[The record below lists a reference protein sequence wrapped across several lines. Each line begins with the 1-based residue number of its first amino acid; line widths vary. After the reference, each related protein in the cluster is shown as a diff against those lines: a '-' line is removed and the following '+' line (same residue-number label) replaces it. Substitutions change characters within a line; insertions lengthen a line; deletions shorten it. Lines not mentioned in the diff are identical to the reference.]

1 MYLDHNGTTGEPY
14 RTERSMFGRFTDE
27 ARRVLDLALD
37 EASTRG
43 SNRIGTEHILLGLV
57 CERDGIAAEALE
69 SAGIGPD
76 AVRQQIEEISG
87 QGHEAPAPSHQQYTL
102 RAKRALDLS
111 LREALQLG
119 HHHIGTEHILL
130 GLLRDGEGPAAQV
143 LIELGADRKVVRGQV
158 LRLLDDAGGAGA
170 TGSTANAQSGEGGG
184 QPAPAAAGVAGA
196 AGPVPAGAGPG
207 GTTLEGRMLAQI
219 LGQIE
224 AMDARLSAVE
234 QQLGSGPDVG
244 DLDRQIAQARQDKE
258 SAAGAEDY
266 EHAAALRDTERRLVA
281 DKAAR
286 QKEWADAHPD
296 LPSLAEGLHMLSDE
310 VGRLRGLLTQQGG
323 KSRDGAA

>member
-1 MYLDHNGTTGEPY
+1 
-14 RTERSMFGRFTDE
+14 MFGRFTDE

-37 EASTRG
+37 EARTLN
-43 SNRIGTEHILLGLV
+43 SNRVGTEHILLGLV
-57 CERDGIAAEALE
+57 QERDGIAAEALDLM
-69 SAGIGPD
+69 GISLD
-76 AVRQQIEEISG
+76 AVRQQIEQITG

-102 RAKRALDLS
+102 RAKRALDMS

-130 GLLRDGEGPAAQV
+130 GLLREGEGPAAQV
-143 LIELGADRKVVRGQV
+143 LIELGADLKLVRQQV
-158 LRLLDDAGGAGA
+158 LLLLDD
-170 TGSTANAQSGEGGG
+170 SGDS
-184 QPAPAAAGVAGA
+184 AGA
-196 AGPVPAGAGPG
+196 AEADSGGGNGQPKAGTPGTGPEGARPD

-219 LGQIE
+219 LGRIE

-234 QQLGSGPDVG
+234 EQLGSGPDVG

-266 EHAAALRDTERRLVA
+266 EHAAALRDTERQLVA
-281 DKAAR
+281 DKAER
-286 QKEWADAHPD
+286 QQEWAAAHPD

-310 VGRLRGLLTQQGG
+310 VGRLRGLLSQQGS

>member
-1 MYLDHNGTTGEPY
+1 
-14 RTERSMFGRFTDE
+14 MFGRFTDE

-37 EASTRG
+37 EARARG

-57 CERDGIAAEALE
+57 QERAGIAAEALDLM
-69 SAGIGPD
+69 SISLD
-76 AVRQQIEEISG
+76 AVRQQIEQITG

-102 RAKRALDLS
+102 RAKRALDMS

-130 GLLRDGEGPAAQV
+130 GLLREGEGPAAQV
-143 LIELGADRKVVRGQV
+143 LIELGADLKLVRQQV
-158 LRLLDDAGGAGA
+158 LLLLDDTGDAGGAGEAERGAVSGQHNSGTSEPGPA
-170 TGSTANAQSGEGGG
+170 TH
-184 QPAPAAAGVAGA
+184 
-196 AGPVPAGAGPG
+196 G
-207 GTTLEGRMLAQI
+207 GTSLEGRMLAQI
-219 LGQIE
+219 LGRIE

-266 EHAAALRDTERRLVA
+266 EHAAALRDTERQLIA
-281 DKAAR
+281 DKAER
-286 QKEWADAHPD
+286 QQEWATAHPD

-310 VGRLRGLLTQQGG
+310 VGRLRGLLSQQAS

>member
-1 MYLDHNGTTGEPY
+1 
-14 RTERSMFGRFTDE
+14 MFGRFTDE

-37 EASTRG
+37 EARARG

-57 CERDGIAAEALE
+57 TERDGIAAEALE
-69 SAGIGPD
+69 SVGIGLD
-76 AVRQQIEEISG
+76 AVRQQIQQISG
-87 QGHEAPAPSHQQYTL
+87 QGHEAPAPSHQLYTL
-102 RAKRALDLS
+102 RAKRALDLT

-143 LIELGADRKVVRGQV
+143 LIELGADPKLLREQV
-158 LRLLDDAGGAGA
+158 LRLLDDAEGTADAESGGPGA
-170 TGSTANAQSGEGGG
+170 QHA
-184 QPAPAAAGVAGA
+184 PAMSAAAGP

-207 GTTLEGRMLAQI
+207 GSTLEGRMLAQI
-219 LGQIE
+219 LGRIE

-244 DLDRQIAQARQDKE
+244 ELDRQIAQARQDKE

-266 EHAAALRDTERRLVA
+266 EHAAALRDTERKLVA

-310 VGRLRGLLTQQGG
+310 VGRLRGLLAQQGG

>member
-1 MYLDHNGTTGEPY
+1 
-14 RTERSMFGRFTDE
+14 MFGRFTDE

-37 EASTRG
+37 EARTLN

-57 CERDGIAAEALE
+57 QERDGIAAEALD
-69 SAGIGPD
+69 SIGISLD
-76 AVRQQIEEISG
+76 AVRQQIQEITG
-87 QGHEAPAPSHQQYTL
+87 QGQEAPAPSHQQYTL

-130 GLLRDGEGPAAQV
+130 GLLREGEGPAAQV
-143 LIELGADRKVVRGQV
+143 LIELGADLRLVRQHV
-158 LRLLDDAGGAGA
+158 LRLLDDAAGAGDA
-170 TGSTANAQSGEGGG
+170 ESGVVGG
-184 QPAPAAAGVAGA
+184 QPKPGAPGSG
-196 AGPVPAGAGPG
+196 PAGADDG
-207 GTTLEGRMLAQI
+207 GTAPEGRMLAEI
-219 LGQIE
+219 LGRIE

-266 EHAAALRDTERRLVA
+266 EHAAALRDAERQLVA

-286 QKEWADAHPD
+286 QKEWAAAHPD

-310 VGRLRGLLTQQGG
+310 VGRLRGLLSQQGS

>member
-1 MYLDHNGTTGEPY
+1 
-14 RTERSMFGRFTDE
+14 MFGRFTDE

-37 EASTRG
+37 EARTLN

-57 CERDGIAAEALE
+57 QERDGIAAEALD
-69 SAGIGPD
+69 SVGISLD
-76 AVRQQIEEISG
+76 AVRQQIQEITG
-87 QGHEAPAPSHQQYTL
+87 QGQEAPAPSHQQYTL

-143 LIELGADRKVVRGQV
+143 LIELGADLTLIRQHV
-158 LRLLDDAGGAGA
+158 LELLDEAAGTGDAGDAESGAG
-170 TGSTANAQSGEGGG
+170 GSEPKASVPGSG
-184 QPAPAAAGVAGA
+184 
-196 AGPVPAGAGPG
+196 PAGAGDG
-207 GTTLEGRMLAQI
+207 GTAAEGRLLTEI
-219 LGQIE
+219 LGRIE

-234 QQLGSGPDVG
+234 LQLGSGPDVSE
-244 DLDRQIAQARQDKE
+244 LDRQIAQARQDKE

-266 EHAAALRDTERRLVA
+266 EHAAALRDAERQLVA
-281 DKAAR
+281 DRAGR
-286 QKEWADAHPD
+286 QKEWAAAHPD

-310 VGRLRGLLTQQGG
+310 VGRLRGLLSQQGS

>member
-1 MYLDHNGTTGEPY
+1 
-14 RTERSMFGRFTDE
+14 MFGRFTDE

-37 EASTRG
+37 EARTLN

-57 CERDGIAAEALE
+57 QERDGIAADALD
-69 SAGIGPD
+69 SVGISLD
-76 AVRQQIEEISG
+76 AVRQQIQEITG
-87 QGHEAPAPSHQQYTL
+87 QGQEAPAPSHQQYTL

-143 LIELGADRKVVRGQV
+143 LIELGADLTLIRQHV
-158 LRLLDDAGGAGA
+158 LGLLDEAAGTGDAGDAESGAG
-170 TGSTANAQSGEGGG
+170 GSE
-184 QPAPAAAGVAGA
+184 PKAGVPGS
-196 AGPVPAGAGPG
+196 GPAGAGDG
-207 GTTLEGRMLAQI
+207 GTAAEGRLLTEI
-219 LGQIE
+219 LGRIE

-234 QQLGSGPDVG
+234 LQLGSGPDVSE
-244 DLDRQIAQARQDKE
+244 LDRQIAQARQDKE

-266 EHAAALRDTERRLVA
+266 EHAAALRDAERQLVA
-281 DKAAR
+281 DRAGR
-286 QKEWADAHPD
+286 QKEWAAAHPD

-310 VGRLRGLLTQQGG
+310 VGRLRGLLSQQGS

>member
-1 MYLDHNGTTGEPY
+1 
-14 RTERSMFGRFTDE
+14 MFGRFTDE

-37 EASTRG
+37 EARTLN
-43 SNRIGTEHILLGLV
+43 SNRVGTEHILLGLV
-57 CERDGIAAEALE
+57 QERDGIAAEALDLM
-69 SAGIGPD
+69 GISLD
-76 AVRQQIEEISG
+76 AVRQQIEQITG

-102 RAKRALDLS
+102 RAKRALDMS

-130 GLLRDGEGPAAQV
+130 GLLREGEGPAAQV
-143 LIELGADRKVVRGQV
+143 LIELGADLKLVRQQV
-158 LRLLDDAGGAGA
+158 LLLLDD
-170 TGSTANAQSGEGGG
+170 SGDS
-184 QPAPAAAGVAGA
+184 AGA
-196 AGPVPAGAGPG
+196 AEADSGGGNGQPKAGTPGTGPEGAGPD

-219 LGQIE
+219 LGRIE

-234 QQLGSGPDVG
+234 EQLGSGPDVG

-266 EHAAALRDTERRLVA
+266 EHAAALRDTERQLVA
-281 DKAAR
+281 DKAER
-286 QKEWADAHPD
+286 QQEWAAAHPD

-310 VGRLRGLLTQQGG
+310 VGRLRGLLSQQGS

>member
-1 MYLDHNGTTGEPY
+1 
-14 RTERSMFGRFTDE
+14 MFGRFTDE

-37 EASTRG
+37 EARTLN
-43 SNRIGTEHILLGLV
+43 SNRVGTEHILLGLV
-57 CERDGIAAEALE
+57 QERDGIAAEALDLV
-69 SAGIGPD
+69 GISLD
-76 AVRQQIEEISG
+76 AVRQQIERITG

-102 RAKRALDLS
+102 LAKRALDMA

-130 GLLRDGEGPAAQV
+130 GLLREGEGPAAQV
-143 LIELGADRKVVRGQV
+143 LIELGADLKLVRQQV
-158 LRLLDDAGGAGA
+158 LRLLDDTADAEGAGDA
-170 TGSTANAQSGEGGG
+170 ESGGG
-184 QPAPAAAGVAGA
+184 NGQPKVGTPGR
-196 AGPVPAGAGPG
+196 GPEGAGHD
-207 GTTLEGRMLAQI
+207 GTALEGRMLAQI
-219 LGQIE
+219 LGRIE

-266 EHAAALRDTERRLVA
+266 EHAAALRDTERQLIE
-281 DKAAR
+281 DKAER
-286 QKEWADAHPD
+286 QKEWAAAHPD

-310 VGRLRGLLTQQGG
+310 VGRLRGLLSQQGS

>member
-1 MYLDHNGTTGEPY
+1 
-14 RTERSMFGRFTDE
+14 MFGRFTDE

-57 CERDGIAAEALE
+57 MERDGVAAGALDLV
-69 SAGIGPD
+69 GISLD
-76 AVRQQIEEISG
+76 AVRQQIEEITG
-87 QGHEAPAPSHQQYTL
+87 QGQEAPAPSHQQYTL
-102 RAKRALDLS
+102 RAKRALDMS

-119 HHHIGTEHILL
+119 DHHIGTEHILL
-130 GLLRDGEGPAAQV
+130 GLLREGEGPAAQV
-143 LIELGADRKVVRGQV
+143 LIELGADLKLVRQQV
-158 LRLLDDAGGAGA
+158 LLLLERADGADGPQGADGVAEAAVGGV
-170 TGSTANAQSGEGGG
+170 SG
-184 QPAPAAAGVAGA
+184 QPRPGPPGPA
-196 AGPVPAGAGPG
+196 PAGAGPG
-207 GTTLEGRMLAQI
+207 GSTLEGRMLAQI
-219 LGQIE
+219 LGKIE

-266 EHAAALRDTERRLVA
+266 EHAAALRDAERKLVA

>member
-1 MYLDHNGTTGEPY
+1 
-14 RTERSMFGRFTDE
+14 MFGRFTDE

-37 EASTRG
+37 EARTRG

-57 CERDGIAAEALE
+57 MERDGVAAGALDLV
-69 SAGIGPD
+69 GISLD
-76 AVRQQIEEISG
+76 AVRQQIEEITG
-87 QGHEAPAPSHQQYTL
+87 QGQEAPAPSHQQYTL
-102 RAKRALDLS
+102 RAKRALDMS

-119 HHHIGTEHILL
+119 DHHIGTEHILL
-130 GLLRDGEGPAAQV
+130 GLLREGEGPAAQV
-143 LIELGADRKVVRGQV
+143 LIELGADLKLVRQQV
-158 LRLLDDAGGAGA
+158 LLLLESADDAGGAHGA
-170 TGSTANAQSGEGGG
+170 G
-184 QPAPAAAGVAGA
+184 GA
-196 AGPVPAGAGPG
+196 AEAAIGGASSQPTPGTPGPAPAGAGPG
-207 GTTLEGRMLAQI
+207 GSTLEGRMLAQI
-219 LGQIE
+219 LGRIE

-266 EHAAALRDTERRLVA
+266 EHAAALRDTERKLVA

>member
-1 MYLDHNGTTGEPY
+1 
-14 RTERSMFGRFTDE
+14 MFGRFTDE

-37 EASTRG
+37 EARTLN

-57 CERDGIAAEALE
+57 QERDGVAAEALE
-69 SAGIGPD
+69 SLGISLD
-76 AVRQQIEEISG
+76 AVRQQIEEITG
-87 QGHEAPAPSHQQYTL
+87 QASEAPAPSHQQYTL

-130 GLLRDGEGPAAQV
+130 GLLREGEGPAAQV
-143 LIELGADRKVVRGQV
+143 LVELGADLSLVRQQV
-158 LRLLDDAGGAGA
+158 LLLLGDAEETGGTVGALTGTGAPGSPVPAGG
-170 TGSTANAQSGEGGG
+170 S
-184 QPAPAAAGVAGA
+184 GA
-196 AGPVPAGAGPG
+196 AGPSP
-207 GTTLEGRMLAQI
+207 EGRMLAEI
-219 LGQIE
+219 LGRIE

-234 QQLGSGPDVG
+234 QQMGSGLDVR

-266 EHAAALRDTERRLVA
+266 EHAAALRDRERQLLA

-286 QKEWADAHPD
+286 QKEWASAHPD

-310 VGRLRGLLTQQGG
+310 VGRLRGLLTQQGS
-323 KSRDGAA
+323 KPRDGAA

>member
-1 MYLDHNGTTGEPY
+1 
-14 RTERSMFGRFTDE
+14 MFGRFTDE

-37 EASTRG
+37 EARTLN
-43 SNRIGTEHILLGLV
+43 SNRVGTEHILLGLV
-57 CERDGIAAEALE
+57 QERDGIAAEALDLV
-69 SAGIGPD
+69 GISLD
-76 AVRQQIEEISG
+76 AVRQQTEQITG

-102 RAKRALDLS
+102 RAKRALDMS

-130 GLLRDGEGPAAQV
+130 GLLREGEGPAAQV
-143 LIELGADRKVVRGQV
+143 LIELGADLKLVRQQV
-158 LRLLDDAGGAGA
+158 LLLLDDNGD
-170 TGSTANAQSGEGGG
+170 S
-184 QPAPAAAGVAGA
+184 AGA
-196 AGPVPAGAGPG
+196 AEADSGGGNGQPKVATPGTGPEGADPD

-219 LGQIE
+219 LGRIE
-224 AMDARLSAVE
+224 AMDVRLSAVE
-234 QQLGSGPDVG
+234 QQLGSGPDVS

-281 DKAAR
+281 DKAER
-286 QKEWADAHPD
+286 QQEWAAAHPD

-310 VGRLRGLLTQQGG
+310 VGRLRGLLSQQGS

>member
-1 MYLDHNGTTGEPY
+1 
-14 RTERSMFGRFTDE
+14 MFGRFTDE

-57 CERDGIAAEALE
+57 TERDGIAAEALE
-69 SAGIGPD
+69 SAGVGLD
-76 AVRQQIEEISG
+76 AARQQIDTISG

-143 LIELGADRKVVRGQV
+143 LVELGADRKLVRGQV
-158 LRLLDDAGGAGA
+158 LRLLGDAEGAG
-170 TGSTANAQSGEGGG
+170 NPESGTGGG
-184 QPAPAAAGVAGA
+184 QPAPTAPAAP
-196 AGPVPAGAGPG
+196 GPVPPGAGPG
-207 GTTLEGRMLAQI
+207 STTLEGRMLAQI

-266 EHAAALRDTERRLVA
+266 EHAATLRDAERKLVA

>member
-1 MYLDHNGTTGEPY
+1 
-14 RTERSMFGRFTDE
+14 MFGRFTDE

-57 CERDGIAAEALE
+57 MERDGVAAGALDLV
-69 SAGIGPD
+69 GISLD
-76 AVRQQIEEISG
+76 AVRQQIEEITG
-87 QGHEAPAPSHQQYTL
+87 QGQEAPAPSHQQYTL
-102 RAKRALDLS
+102 RAKRALDMS

-119 HHHIGTEHILL
+119 DHHIGTEHILL
-130 GLLRDGEGPAAQV
+130 GLLREGEGPAAQV
-143 LIELGADRKVVRGQV
+143 LIELGADLKLVRQQV
-158 LRLLDDAGGAGA
+158 LLLLERADGADGPQGADGVAEAAVGGV
-170 TGSTANAQSGEGGG
+170 SG
-184 QPAPAAAGVAGA
+184 QPRPGPPGPA
-196 AGPVPAGAGPG
+196 PAGAGPG
-207 GTTLEGRMLAQI
+207 GSTLEGRMLAQI
-219 LGQIE
+219 LGRIE

-266 EHAAALRDTERRLVA
+266 EHAAALRDTERKLVA